1 MWASLPLSLCPLF
14 VFLSPFCS
22 FFKALKVVYAKRWPL
37 SKKTKPGRQT
47 PKGAFVWMGW
57 AQRKEQ
63 NKQLGEPRRLQN
75 VQMSLSYALPGTG
88 RMSVCL
94 SVCLLFCSRCRFV
107 QFSSAQHYTR
117 EACLNS
123 LTNHSRSIYCTYI
136 VLDS

>member
-75 VQMSLSYALPGTG
+75 VESLSYALPGTG

-107 QFSSAQHYTR
+107 QFQCPAI
-117 EACLNS
+117 
-123 LTNHSRSIYCTYI
+123 HSGGVFEFSYKSQQEHILYIY
-136 VLDS
+136 SPR